1 VGSSNGRPNIAVER
15 VLETR
20 KVNIHDVIDE
30 HRIGRTQRVAL
41 ALCALL
47 MLFDGFN
54 TQTISYIVPVLASEW
69 HLPKS
74 ILGTIFSAAFVG
86 LLIGNFGISPLSNRF
101 GPKKMTV
108 LSTAAFGVLTLL
120 TVLVTNAPQLIAIR
134 LLTGIALGAAAPCAI
149 GLTSEFSPK
158 RTRATFVLL
167 IYVGYSLG
175 FTVAGFCCGAMIP
188 SFGWAGPLWVG
199 GLGPIVLTLLLI
211 PFLPESASY
220 LARRRSPVDLLRAAQ
235 RFFPGFILPKD
246 AVLTSNEDATSDTR
260 VKGLFS
266 RNLRLGTFLLWG
278 VFVINLAEF
287 YFLQSWLPTVLH
299 SLSYPSAFVVWATA
313 VSTICGMVAGL
324 LMGPLMDRI
333 GPYMIL
339 SALYLFGGISML
351 AISVALGATHWIL
364 VFAVFCGG
372 FCISGGQKGVVA
384 LGSIFYPAGLR
395 AAGVAWAYGVGR
407 LGGAGGTYLAG
418 VLYAA
423 NWAPDAIFR
432 VAAAPAVG
440 AAIFVGIMGL
450 RYSGGR
456 ALEPS
461 AVVRNIR

>member
-1 VGSSNGRPNIAVER
+1 M
-15 VLETR
+15 ETQ
-20 KVNIHDVIDE
+20 KINIHDVIDE
-30 HRIGRTQRVAL
+30 RRIGPTQYVAL

-54 TQTISYIVPVLASEW
+54 TQTISYIVPVLANEW

-74 ILGTIFSAAFVG
+74 ILGPIFSAAFVG
-86 LLIGNFGISPLSNRF
+86 LLIGNFGISPLANRF

-108 LSTAAFGVLTLL
+108 WSTAAFGVLTLL
-120 TVLVTNAPQLIAIR
+120 TILVTSAPQLIALR

-149 GLTSEFSPK
+149 GLTSEYSPK

-188 SFGWAGPLWVG
+188 RFGWAGPLWVG
-199 GLGPIVLTLLLI
+199 GLGPIALTLLLI

-220 LARRRSPVDLLRAAQ
+220 LARRRSPIDLLRAAQ
-235 RFFPGFILPKD
+235 RFFPSFTLPAD
-246 AVLTSNEDATSDTR
+246 TLLTSNEDKTSDTR
-260 VKGLFS
+260 IRGLFS
-266 RNLRLGTFLLWG
+266 TRLRIGTFLLWA

-299 SLSYPSAFVVWATA
+299 SLSYESGFIVWATA
-313 VSTICGMVAGL
+313 VSTIGGMAAGL

-333 GPYMIL
+333 GPYRIL

-351 AISVALGATHWIL
+351 AISAALGATHGIL
-364 VFAVFCGG
+364 VLTVFFCG

-395 AAGVAWAYGVGR
+395 ATGVAWAYGVGR
-407 LGGAGGTYLAG
+407 LGGAAGTYIAG
-418 VLYAA
+418 LLYAA

-432 VAAAPAVG
+432 VAAAPAVV
-440 AAIFVGIMGL
+440 AAICVAVMGW
-450 RYSGGR
+450 RYSGAR
-456 ALEPS
+456 SLPS
-461 AVVRNIR
+461 AAVVVQDA

>member
-1 VGSSNGRPNIAVER
+1 MEP
-15 VLETR
+15 R
-20 KVNIHDVIDE
+20 KVNIHDVIDR
-30 HRIGRTQRVAL
+30 HRIGRTQCVAL
-41 ALCALL
+41 GLCALL

-54 TQTISYIVPVLASEW
+54 TQTISYIVPVLAQEW

-86 LLIGNFGISPLSNRF
+86 LLIGNFGISPLANRF

-108 LSTAAFGVLTLL
+108 VSTAAFGFFTLL
-120 TVLVTNAPQLIAIR
+120 TVFVTSAPQLIALR

-188 SFGWAGPLWVG
+188 RFGWAGPFCVG
-199 GLGPIVLTLLLI
+199 GLAPIALTLLLI
-211 PFLPESASY
+211 PFLPESAGY
-220 LARRRSPVDLLRAAQ
+220 LARRRPPIDLRRAAQ
-235 RFFPGFILPKD
+235 RFFPKFTLPDD
-246 AVLTSNEDATSDTR
+246 AILTSDDDKTSDTNIR
-260 VKGLFS
+260 GLFS
-266 RNLRLGTFLLWG
+266 PHLRVGTFLLWG

-299 SLSYPSAFVVWATA
+299 SLSYEPELIVWATA
-313 VSTICGMVAGL
+313 VSTIGGMAAGL

-364 VFAVFCGG
+364 VLTVFCAG

-395 AAGVAWAYGVGR
+395 ATGVAWAYGVGR
-407 LGGAGGTYLAG
+407 IGGAGGTYLAG

-432 VAAAPAVG
+432 VAAAPAIVAVICVG
-440 AAIFVGIMGL
+440 VMGW
-450 RYSGGR
+450 RYSGAR
-456 ALEPS
+456 SLPPV
-461 AVVRNIR
+461 AVQDV